1 MNTTARSLYGIDLA
15 VTLAAPYLVHGNDPG
30 RFGLHATLLTD
41 PQGRPVLPG
50 SLLAGRIAEAWTAHG
65 AELGGADADRWFGRP
80 GFGPQDGAQ
89 RARLLTADLA
99 LTTVEGQ
106 PFDPAA
112 PRHDLDA
119 ARVRI
124 DADTGSVAAGAL
136 LQVEQVAAP
145 GTALRFAGRWT
156 TWAQPAE
163 IDTLCLQIRA
173 ALLLQ
178 TQLGAWRN
186 VGFGRLLEVEV
197 SAARLDAT
205 GDATGAGTGKTA
217 ALSPALSHEGRGSR
231 SVSASALPDGRAAA
245 AAAAGTSASRRRF
258 ALLSSEPLCV
268 STRSRRGNVF
278 ESGEVIP
285 GAALLG
291 ALATQLCQRHGV
303 ATLADLAGRSTLA
316 RHFDTL
322 RCSQA
327 LPAPLTGGRPLPL
340 PQSLVSVKI
349 SPDHREIRDAWRHAE
364 PPPTPPGPPGV
375 IAFQTDWK
383 DGDFKEAR
391 VKQGWGETHSYL
403 RVRTA
408 IDGRGQARVTEEG
421 GALFAYQCQVAPQ
434 DAAGQPLTRWLFDL
448 DLGSLPDDGER
459 RRAWAELE
467 ELLAHG
473 LAPLGKTD
481 ARVQVRALADGDAG
495 HRPVWAERDVNLLR
509 PGDRLPLLLASDAL
523 LFPLSAVA
531 VPGGA
536 AAPQADLT
544 AVYRAAFDALQQGA
558 QPPQAPALTFNH
570 FFATQ
575 RLVGGPWLHGRRGLP
590 ADGQPRYRPLVLTE
604 AGSVFVFTV
613 GPDVVAARAQ
623 LQAWRRQGLG
633 LSAAVVAEHG
643 GRWTDHPYLPSLGY
657 GEVALAPQH
666 GHPNL

>member
-1 MNTTARSLYGIDLA
+1 MNTTDRSLYGIDLA

-186 VGFGRLLEVEV
+186 VGFGRLLVVEV
-197 SAARLDAT
+197 SAQRLDAT
-205 GDATGAGTGKTA
+205 GAATGAAAGKTA
-217 ALSPALSHEGRGSR
+217 TLSPALSHEGRGSR
-231 SVSASALPDGRAAA
+231 SVSASALPAGH
-245 AAAAGTSASRRRF
+245 AAAAGTSVSRRRF

-327 LPAPLTGGRPLPL
+327 LPATITGGRPLPL
-340 PQSLVSVKI
+340 PQSLVSVKF
-349 SPDHREIRDAWRHAE
+349 SDDHREIRDAWQHAA
-364 PPPTPPGPPGV
+364 PPAHPPGLL
-375 IAFQTDWK
+375 AFQTDWK
-383 DGDFKEAR
+383 EGDFKKAR
-391 VKQGWGETHSYL
+391 SPHAHAPQGWGETHSYL

-408 IDGRGQARVTEEG
+408 IDAHGQARVTEDG
-421 GALFAYQCQVAPQ
+421 GALFAYQCKVAAQ

-448 DLGSLPDDGER
+448 DLGALPGDIER

-495 HRPVWAERDVNLLR
+495 HHPVWAERDVNLLR
-509 PGDRLPLLLASDAL
+509 RGDHLPLLLASDAL

-536 AAPQADLT
+536 AAPRADLT
-544 AVYRAAFDALQQGA
+544 AVYLGAFDALQQAA
-558 QPPQAPALTFNH
+558 QPPHAPALTLSH

-575 RLVGGPWLHGRRGLP
+575 RLVGGSWLHGRRGLP

-613 GPDVVAARAQ
+613 GPDVAAARAQ
-623 LQAWRRQGLG
+623 LQAWQRQGLG

-643 GRWTDHPYLPSLGY
+643 GHWTDHPYLPSLGY

>member
-1 MNTTARSLYGIDLA
+1 VHGAVADAAAQPRWQACWRAVHPEGRAWPERLPALDDSVLWTDLIQPRDLAAWITLLELWDYLPPLVGATRRDGHPHCRPHRGRRRSRRMNTTDRSLYGIDLA

-80 GFGPQDGAQ
+80 GFGAQDGAQ
-89 RARLLTADLA
+89 RARLLSADLR

-112 PRHDLDA
+112 PCHDLDA

-145 GTALRFAGRWT
+145 GAALRFAGRWT
-156 TWAQPAE
+156 TWALPTE
-163 IDTLCLQIRA
+163 IDALCLQIRA

-197 SAARLDAT
+197 SAQRLPVAT
-205 GDATGAGTGKTA
+205 QRA
-217 ALSPALSHEGRGSR
+217 AAPQPA
-231 SVSASALPDGRAAA
+231 VAAA
-245 AAAAGTSASRRRF
+245 AASSRRF

-327 LPAPLTGGRPLPL
+327 LPAPFTGGRPLPL

-364 PPPTPPGPPGV
+364 PPPTPPGPPRRHRLP
-375 IAFQTDWK
+375 DRL
-383 DGDFKEAR
+383 E
-391 VKQGWGETHSYL
+391 
-403 RVRTA
+403 
-408 IDGRGQARVTEEG
+408 GRG
-421 GALFAYQCQVAPQ
+421 L
-434 DAAGQPLTRWLFDL
+434 
-448 DLGSLPDDGER
+448 
-459 RRAWAELE
+459 
-467 ELLAHG
+467 H
-473 LAPLGKTD
+473 
-481 ARVQVRALADGDAG
+481 
-495 HRPVWAERDVNLLR
+495 
-509 PGDRLPLLLASDAL
+509 PG
-523 LFPLSAVA
+523 
-531 VPGGA
+531 
-536 AAPQADLT
+536 
-544 AVYRAAFDALQQGA
+544 
-558 QPPQAPALTFNH
+558 
-570 FFATQ
+570 
-575 RLVGGPWLHGRRGLP
+575 
-590 ADGQPRYRPLVLTE
+590 PRQT
-604 AGSVFVFTV
+604 
-613 GPDVVAARAQ
+613 
-623 LQAWRRQGLG
+623 GLG
-633 LSAAVVAEHG
+633 
-643 GRWTDHPYLPSLGY
+643 
-657 GEVALAPQH
+657 
-666 GHPNL
+666 

>member
-1 MNTTARSLYGIDLA
+1 MNTTDRSLYGIDLA

-80 GFGPQDGAQ
+80 GFGAQDGAQ
-89 RARLLTADLA
+89 RARLLSADLR

-112 PRHDLDA
+112 PCHDLDA

-145 GTALRFAGRWT
+145 GAALRFAGRWT
-156 TWAQPAE
+156 TWALPTE
-163 IDTLCLQIRA
+163 IDALCLQIRA

-197 SAARLDAT
+197 SAQRLPVAT
-205 GDATGAGTGKTA
+205 QRA
-217 ALSPALSHEGRGSR
+217 AAPQPA
-231 SVSASALPDGRAAA
+231 VAAA
-245 AAAAGTSASRRRF
+245 AASSRRF

-327 LPAPLTGGRPLPL
+327 LPAPFTGGRPLPL
-340 PQSLVSVKI
+340 LQSLVSVKI

-364 PPPTPPGPPGV
+364 LPPTPPGPPGV

-383 DGDFKEAR
+383 DGDFTLAR

-434 DAAGQPLTRWLFDL
+434 DAAGRPLTRWLFDL
-448 DLGSLPDDGER
+448 DLGTLPDDGER

-558 QPPQAPALTFNH
+558 QPPQAPALTLSH

-613 GPDVVAARAQ
+613 GPDVAAARAQ